1 MISAIDWVTFD
12 CYGTLIDWDRGVH
25 SFLTSLLIQKRVSV
39 PVDEVMRSWQA
50 FQFKMVQEP
59 FRRYRVVLGSSLE
72 EALRRF
78 KVGYDPDD
86 GHRFAHAMGS
96 WRPFKDVAEGLV
108 RLKRKFRLGIIS
120 NTDKDIIARTLTY
133 LGVEMDLVITS
144 EEMRAYKPSAKG
156 FEEALKRMETPPDR
170 VLHAAFGAAYD
181 LGPARAVGMKRA
193 LVRRG
198 RLEKV
203 DPPADIE
210 VMTIGELADKLE
222 A

>member
-1 MISAIDWVTFD
+1 MSPAIDWITFD

-59 FRRYRVVLGSSLE
+59 FRRYRVILAMSLE

-78 KVGYDPDD
+78 KVSYSPDD

-96 WRPFKDVAEGLV
+96 WRPFKDVAEGLA
-108 RLKRKFRLGIIS
+108 RLKRKFKLGIIS

-144 EEMRAYKPSAKG
+144 EEMRAYKPSTKG
-156 FEEALKRMETPPDR
+156 FEEALKRMETPPER
-170 VLHAAFGAAYD
+170 ALHAAFGVAYD
-181 LGPARAVGMKRA
+181 LGAALAVGMKRA
-193 LVRRG
+193 IVRRG

-203 DPPADIE
+203 DPPPDIE
-210 VMTIGELADKLE
+210 VMTILELADKLG